1 MRAAITT
8 RLKLEQPGQ
17 QTYTR
22 LHARLGRKLARRRAV
37 RYGLLGIN
45 LVILIG
51 VILVVARNPQANV
64 SRATVTA
71 AQNDSIAADPLD
83 QLTSTEI
90 AVNVA
95 RMTSLPETTA
105 ILNKSQTESAEQAII
120 QSSATVVAKPQIV
133 ATKFASNQDI
143 QTYLVKNGDTV
154 ASIAAKFNVTSDSIR
169 WSNSIVGDNVTP
181 GQTLYIPPVN
191 GIVYVVK
198 SGDTPASLA
207 QTYHANKQLI
217 IDDNDA
223 ELTGLKVGERIIIPG
238 GQQQTG
244 TTVAYTTSSSSYAA
258 GFPWGTGPIYGY
270 NGYDY
275 GYCTWYVA
283 TQIAVPSNWGDASS
297 WAYYAGLSGWTVSSH
312 PTVGAIAQTP
322 YAAGGEGHV
331 AVVDVVS
338 ADGTMIKYRDMNGIA
353 GWGRVGYSGWV
364 PASTYPNYITH

>member
-1 MRAAITT
+1 M
-8 RLKLEQPGQ
+8 
-17 QTYTR
+17 
-22 LHARLGRKLARRRAV
+22 V
-37 RYGLLGIN
+37 RYSLLGIN
-45 LVILIG
+45 LIILAG
-51 VILVVARNPQANV
+51 VVWFVVRNPQANV
-64 SRATVTA
+64 DRATVSA
-71 AQNDSIAADPLD
+71 AQNSSIAADPLD
-83 QLTSTEI
+83 QLSSVDV

-105 ILNKSQTESAEQAII
+105 ILNKAQTEQAEQAII
-120 QSSATVVAKPQIV
+120 QSSATLAAKPQIV
-133 ATKFASNQDI
+133 ATIFASNQDI
-143 QTYLVKNGDTV
+143 QTYIAKSGDTV

-169 WSNSIVGDNVTP
+169 WSNSLTGDTVTP
-181 GQTLYIPPVN
+181 GQVLYIPPVN

-198 SGDTPASLA
+198 TGDTAASLA
-207 QTYHANKQLI
+207 QTYHANKQQI

-238 GQQQTG
+238 GQQATG
-244 TTVAYTTSSSSYAA
+244 TTTTYAPSGNTYA
-258 GFPWGTGPIYGY
+258 SGFPWGTGPIYGY

-297 WAYYAGLSGWTVSSH
+297 WAYYAGLSGWTVSSR

-331 AVVDVVS
+331 AIVDAVS

-353 GWGRVGYSGWV
+353 GWGAVGYSGWV